1 MTEIDNIKESIVATT
16 NSSGTVALL
25 GRELPSAINSPELLE
40 QHSKINGTKVR
51 TR

>member
-1 MTEIDNIKESIVATT
+1 MTEIENTTESIA
-16 NSSGTVALL
+16 SSALL